1 MIGPWLAFL
10 LHIHQPELREVPL
23 TQPIVAFA
31 VNVVWGT
38 QHLPKMLEALRQGNA
53 RATFF
58 LGGRWAEA
66 HPDVAKAIAVAG
78 MEIGSHGDAHR
89 HVGSLGVVANE
100 GEIQRAEER
109 IARATGVRP
118 KLYAPAYGELS
129 PAVFTAAE
137 RRKVRVVMWSI
148 DTIDWRPS
156 HSPDIIRSRVLE
168 RLRPGAIVLMHP
180 TDRTAAALPGLL
192 ADLRSR
198 GYRVVAVS
206 DLLRAR
212 RAAAGPSR
220 PSGEVRRHGQVQ
232 IG

>member
-1 MIGPWLAFL
+1 MLAFL
-10 LHIHQPELREVPL
+10 LHVHQPELREVPL
-23 TQPIVAFA
+23 TRPMVAFA

-38 QHLPKMLEALRQGNA
+38 EHLPKMLAALRQEGA

-66 HPDVAKAIAVAG
+66 HPDVARGISAAG

-89 HVGSLGVVANE
+89 HVGSLGVPANE
-100 GEIQRAEER
+100 EEIQKAEER

-118 KLYAPAYGELS
+118 RLYAPAYGELS

-156 HSPDIIRSRVLE
+156 HTPGIIRARVLA

-180 TDRTAAALPGLL
+180 TDRTAEALPGLL

-212 RAAAGPSR
+212 RAEAGPAR
-220 PSGEVRRHGQVQ
+220 PSGEVRRHEQVQ